1 MDDRSQLKF
10 FDPPNYREMR
20 VRLDLNMGLDDV
32 VRKDEDKC
40 KEERLSM

>member
-10 FDPPNYREMR
+10 FDPPKNPETR
-20 VRLDLNMGLDDV
+20 VSLDLNMGLNDV